1 MNCIIII
8 AATLA
13 AVDTSEI
20 GPPLGEEDFRRGA
33 EIDVN
38 VPESD
43 LSVLAE
49 KAGQFE
55 GDIVLNDEQ
64 RMMVENG
71 IHPGETRSAITD
83 SPRKKWPKV
92 GNNVEV
98 PYTITDEFDQE
109 ERAFIARG
117 MDEYH
122 KNTCIR

>member
-1 MNCIIII
+1 MNCIII
-8 AATLA
+8 AVVTLA
-13 AVDTSEI
+13 AVDAREI
-20 GPPLGEEDFRRGA
+20 GPRLSEEDFRRGA

-83 SPRKKWPKV
+83 SRKKWPKV

-98 PYTITDEFDQE
+98 PYTITNEFDQE

>member
-13 AVDTSEI
+13 AVDTSKI
-20 GPPLGEEDFRRGA
+20 GPPLSEEDFRRGA

-71 IHPGETRSAITD
+71 IHPGETRSAIKD
-83 SPRKKWPKV
+83 SPHKKWPKV

-98 PYTITDEFDQE
+98 PYTITDEFDEE

-117 MDEYH
+117 MDDYH